1 MAAACRWPLRTPMR
15 GGLTPSSALHL
26 SGGCAPEAS
35 RQTWLL
41 PPCPM
46 GRALRPSTP
55 GDFPVAEKVTK
66 GAPRA
71 APFGIPRYEVSAL
84 FALAALRFGSRRAT
98 FYLRP
103 RPICHFEIA
112 EGIGLI
118 FSPRLAEVT
127 PPAFKPWRGR
137 ANWWFVLAAHSRGPI
152 RDRSC
157 WVGAQTAQTAHSF
170 PNSLSLYLL
179 FIMRFVG
186 CTEAAQNLHKL
197 HRTPVLCTTPP
208 SPIPPFSPKVA
219 SKRATNPLPSHGL
232 TAEYFSSLKPRETA
246 QPIAR
251 TTSKWQLHLCR
262 WQKAARRDA

>member
-1 MAAACRWPLRTPMR
+1 MLQGGSAPYPEKLCGAGSPSTHRCEEGLR
-15 GGLTPSSALHL
+15 PSRSKSSDLAPRSSP
-26 SGGCAPEAS
+26 SGGCAP
-35 RQTWLL
+35 TT
-41 PPCPM
+41 PM
-46 GRALRPSTP
+46 ERALRPSTP

-179 FIMRFVG
+179 Y
-186 CTEAAQNLHKL
+186 K
-197 HRTPVLCTTPP
+197 
-208 SPIPPFSPKVA
+208 
-219 SKRATNPLPSHGL
+219 
-232 TAEYFSSLKPRETA
+232 SL
-246 QPIAR
+246 
-251 TTSKWQLHLCR
+251 L
-262 WQKAARRDA
+262 